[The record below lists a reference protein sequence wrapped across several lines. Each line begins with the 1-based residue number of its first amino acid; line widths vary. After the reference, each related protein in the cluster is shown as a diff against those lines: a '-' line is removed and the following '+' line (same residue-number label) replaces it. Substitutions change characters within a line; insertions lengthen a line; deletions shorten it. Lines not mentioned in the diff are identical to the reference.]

1 MAGKQNN
8 KMRRKISSTVQF
20 ASCIIAITMLF
31 NVLTVL
37 KSAGPAN
44 FLKYAISFVLS
55 ILVFVLTC
63 RKPKD
68 YKAVAIICV
77 VATVI
82 WGIQMFMSIAWSKP
96 TSYSLTSM
104 TIVFFNIFLTYVIF
118 KVKVDVR
125 PIKFAYYVI
134 ASYFLYQLL
143 VAGVTSED
151 LFFESS
157 GALLGAMIVNLAVLI
172 SYLDYRDYKRMQVF
186 PWVIAVVLS
195 ALSLSRTALL
205 CAALAFVGFLYFKI
219 KLINTKFVRYFLF
232 IVVLASLGSFVYI
245 FWDYFMYMEIAA
257 RFQDESLDLN
267 GRDEIWS
274 AYFEDFDLNTIL
286 IGRSIDENNT
296 LAGFDN
302 PHNSY
307 IRFHSSW
314 GFFSIIG
321 VLFILYCLIKLLVRK
336 KFYYAFFCL
345 IVLAIG
351 FSNIVFFFGFY
362 DYILYA
368 LVLEGLNKIE
378 PQMAFNHKRVM

>member
-1 MAGKQNN
+1 MAEIQQKQ
-8 KMRRKISSTVQF
+8 MRHKVSSTVKF
-20 ASCIIAITMLF
+20 ASCVIAITILF

-37 KSAGPAN
+37 KSAGAAN
-44 FLKYAISFVLS
+44 FLKYAISFFLS
-55 ILVFVLTC
+55 ILIFLLTC

-68 YKAVAIICV
+68 YKAVTIVSV

-82 WGIQMFMSIAWSKP
+82 WVIQVFMSIVWSKP

-104 TIVFFNIFLTYVIF
+104 TIVYFNIFLAYVIY
-118 KVKVDVR
+118 KVRVDVR

-143 VAGVTSED
+143 VAGVTSEN

-157 GALLGAMIVNLAVLI
+157 GALLGAMIVSLAVLI
-172 SYLDYRDYKRMQVF
+172 SYLDYRDYKRMQVL
-186 PWVIAVVLS
+186 PWIIAVVLS

-219 KLINTKFVRYFLF
+219 KLINKKFVRYFLF
-232 IVVLASLGSFVYI
+232 AVVLASLASFVYI
-245 FWDYFMYMEIAA
+245 FWDYFMYMEIAS

-267 GRDEIWS
+267 GRDAIWS

-307 IRFHSSW
+307 IRFHSYW

-321 VLFILYCLIKLLVRK
+321 VLFVLYCIIRLLVSK
-336 KFYYAFFCL
+336 NFFYAFL
-345 IVLAIG
+345 SVILLALG

-362 DYILYA
+362 DFILYA
-368 LVLEGLNKIE
+368 LILEGYNE
-378 PQMAFNHKRVM
+378 SVRSRS